1 MESLGEV
8 LRKKRD
14 DLRLSLREVEEKTG
28 ISNAYLSQLE
38 NQKITK
44 PSPSIL
50 AKLAEAYK
58 ISYSRLMEL
67 SGYPTLTRRGRRPLV
82 FRTTDSAEELTA
94 QEEKE
99 LLEYLRFIRSRR
111 QER

>member
-8 LRKKRD
+8 LRRKRD

-38 NQKITK
+38 NQKIVK
-44 PSPSIL
+44 PSPSVL
-50 AKLAEAYK
+50 GKLAEAYK

-67 SGYPTLTRRGRRPLV
+67 SGYPALGPKGKRLLV
-82 FRTTDSAEELTA
+82 FRTSDSAEELTP
-94 QEEKE
+94 QEERE
-99 LLEYLRFIRSRR
+99 LLEYLRFIRTRR